1 MPVSGKRAF
10 TLVELL
16 VVIGIIALL
25 ISILLPALSRAREAA
40 NTIKCASNLR
50 QIGLG
55 LSIYVADNKGTLP
68 ASYIYVGYSMVNGD
82 EEPKKPFNGYIHWSS
97 YLFVD
102 RSDRTF
108 ASATPPAQGIVYA
121 NPGPYASNLGGWDM
135 FKCPSL
141 PNGGLP
147 PTDPAP
153 GNADLGVT
161 IDAPGFVD
169 YQAPRLAYT
178 LNEALCPRNKFQV
191 LFDGSNQRVSHYV
204 HTASVQNSGGTILGT
219 EWNPDP
225 TVVEDTGE
233 LTGAP
238 NVCKS
243 HRPVNGF
250 TSLQNA
256 GGLYQDL
263 VDIPLEGGIV
273 RTGKSLITPN
283 PLPGFTPK
291 SRLDWVGRNHGT
303 KKLNAQGWDIRRT
316 NFLYLDGH
324 VETKNILDTLTP
336 WQWGNQIYSLSPN
349 DDVINR

>member
-1 MPVSGKRAF
+1 
-10 TLVELL
+10 
-16 VVIGIIALL
+16 
-25 ISILLPALSRAREAA
+25 
-40 NTIKCASNLR
+40 
-50 QIGLG
+50 
-55 LSIYVADNKGTLP
+55 
-68 ASYIYVGYSMVNGD
+68 MVNGD

-191 LFDGSNQRVSHYV
+191 LFDGTNRRVSQYV
-204 HTASVQNSGGTILGT
+204 HAGSVQNSGGTILGT

-225 TVVEDTGE
+225 TVVEDTGDVN
-233 LTGAP
+233 TGHQT
-238 NVCKS
+238 VCKS
-243 HRPVNGF
+243 HRPVHAF
-250 TSLQNA
+250 TSNS
-256 GGLYQDL
+256 GLDECRRA
-263 VDIPLEGGIV
+263 DFP
-273 RTGKSLITPN
+273 GKS
-283 PLPGFTPK
+283 
-291 SRLDWVGRNHGT
+291 GRRFRW
-303 KKLNAQGWDIRRT
+303 KRD
-316 NFLYLDGH
+316 
-324 VETKNILDTLTP
+324 
-336 WQWGNQIYSLSPN
+336 
-349 DDVINR
+349 